1 MTWQPREPADR
12 RKVHSASGE
21 SVPIPPFE
29 MRELV
34 GPTEPEAFDNP
45 SHQLVY
51 PYLEPKVYKSVF
63 DFGCGCGR
71 IARQL
76 ILQDPQP
83 DRYLGIDLHRGM
95 IEWCKRNLAPFA
107 QQFEFVHHD
116 VHNFSF
122 NPGVGKPDWLPFPA
136 EPQSAT
142 FVNATSV
149 FTHLTQAQ
157 AEYYLQEVAR
167 ILSSDGVFQATRFLF
182 DKLEFPMLQEE
193 MNALYIAYQD
203 PSAAVMFA
211 RDWVREMA
219 RAAGL
224 VMFEAIPP
232 TIRGLQWTTLSAP
245 AAAGRQE
252 VELPPDDAPIGLARP
267 PRGPANPNRVGLD

>member
-1 MTWQPREPADR
+1 MSQTI
-12 RKVHSASGE
+12 
-21 SVPIPPFE
+21 PIPPPE

-45 SHQLVY
+45 SHGLVF
-51 PYLEPKVYKSVF
+51 PYLGPEVYTSVF

-71 IARQL
+71 VARQL

-107 QQFEFVHHD
+107 PQFEFVHHD
-116 VHNFSF
+116 VRNLSF
-122 NPGVGKPDWLPFPA
+122 NPGDEKPELLPFPS
-136 EPQSAT
+136 ETESAT

-157 AEYYLQEVAR
+157 AEFYLHEVAR
-167 ILSSDGVFQATRFLF
+167 ILEPDGVFQATWFLF
-182 DKLEFPMLQEE
+182 DKLEFPMLQED

-203 PSAAVMFA
+203 PSAAVIFA
-211 RDWVREMA
+211 REWVRETA

-224 VMFEAIPP
+224 VMFEAMPP
-232 TIRGLQWTTLSAP
+232 AIRGFQWTMLFAP

-252 VELPPDDAPIGLARP
+252 VELPPDDGPIGLARP
-267 PRGPANPNRVGLD
+267 PRGPAEPSRIGLE